1 MAVAGFLCHFNL
13 LLIAVR
19 LKLLSY
25 TQSSFI
31 LLNKTVFIGMFFF
44 LFLLICKSLS
54 GIYVVPISLLYW
66 VGFFFFFVFFPSP
79 ISRLDN
85 PSDLKISL

>member
-1 MAVAGFLCHFNL
+1 MAVPVFLCHFNL

-44 LFLLICKSLS
+44 SFCF
-54 GIYVVPISLLYW
+54 Y
-66 VGFFFFFVFFPSP
+66 
-79 ISRLDN
+79 
-85 PSDLKISL
+85 